1 MHFNAAVLSRQLSD
15 EDLMDELLQYQKN
28 VMNTYRMEL
37 RELQEFHQTTINY
50 DSTKI
55 WNDEDFDILMEI
67 VRAYQ
72 TAITINDYTAIQKQ
86 CRHILTHFVFTRPA
100 HVYTCVKMLRLA
112 QWRTEQLSGVEN
124 SK

>member
-1 MHFNAAVLSRQLSD
+1 
-15 EDLMDELLQYQKN
+15 MDKLLQHQQN
-28 VMNTYRMEL
+28 VMNTYCMEL
-37 RELQEFHQTTINY
+37 RELQEFHQITINY

-72 TAITINDYTAIQKQ
+72 TSVTINDYVAIQER
-86 CRHILTHFVFTRPA
+86 CRHILTHFVFTRPS
-100 HVYTCVKMLRLA
+100 HVYTCVKMLQLA
-112 QWRTEQLSGVEN
+112 QWRMEQLSSTEN